1 MDAKTQKHKARDGAK
16 MEGERWDRG
25 KKRQM
30 LGMRKGTKRN
40 RWREYKE
47 PYGKMT
53 IFEMKS

>member
-1 MDAKTQKHKARDGAK
+1 MQKHKNIKRGMEQKWKGKDGI
-16 MEGERWDRG
+16 EG

-40 RWREYKE
+40 RWREYEE
-47 PYGKMT
+47 PYGKIT